1 VFRREEMNLN
11 IPETPR
17 SGRRL
22 RLLVAALV
30 SVGLLVPLAA
40 LGAGNSG
47 QTASAAQYKITI
59 CHHTHS
65 KKHPMVTI
73 RISNK
78 AWPAHQRHGDTMG
91 ACTTAKAKHA
101 KHAKHAMQVKH
112 AKHAKQVKQVK
123 HATQVKHAK
132 QVEQAQ
138 QAEHANNGKSQDKG
152 NNGASGTN
160 PSQAQSPS
168 HANEHAN
175 EHAKHG
181 K

>member
-1 VFRREEMNLN
+1 MNLN

-22 RLLVAALV
+22 RFLVAALV

-40 LGAGNSG
+40 LGAGPSG
-47 QTASAAQYKITI
+47 QTPSAAQYKITI

-65 KKHPMVTI
+65 KKHPTVTI

-101 KHAKHAMQVKH
+101 KHAKHA
-112 AKHAKQVKQVK
+112 
-123 HATQVKHAK
+123 
-132 QVEQAQ
+132 Q
-138 QAEHANNGKSQDKG
+138 QAKHANNGKSQHKG
-152 NNGASGTN
+152 NNGGGGTN
-160 PSQAQSPS
+160 PSPAQSPS

>member
-1 VFRREEMNLN
+1 
-11 IPETPR
+11 
-17 SGRRL
+17 
-22 RLLVAALV
+22 LLVAALV

-40 LGAGNSG
+40 LGAGTSG

-65 KKHPMVTI
+65 KKHPTVTI

-101 KHAKHAMQVKH
+101 KHAE
-112 AKHAKQVKQVK
+112 HAKQD
-123 HATQVKHAK
+123 KHAK
-132 QVEQAQ
+132 QVEHAQ
-138 QAEHANNGKSQDKG
+138 QAKHANNGKSQDQKG
-152 NNGASGTN
+152 NNGAGGTN
-160 PSQAQSPS
+160 PPQAQSPSPPQAQSPS

>member
-1 VFRREEMNLN
+1 MR

-17 SGRRL
+17 SARRL
-22 RLLVAALV
+22 RVVVAALV

-40 LGAGNSG
+40 LGAGTSG

-73 RISNK
+73 RVSNK

-91 ACTTAKAKHA
+91 ACATPKKAKHA
-101 KHAKHAMQVKH
+101 KNH
-112 AKHAKQVKQVK
+112 
-123 HATQVKHAK
+123 
-132 QVEQAQ
+132 Q
-138 QAEHANNGKSQDKG
+138 QGKSHDHGKSRENGKSHEHG
-152 NNGASGTN
+152 NSGNT
-160 PSQAQSPS
+160 PSQSQAQNSS

-175 EHAKHG
+175 EHAKGHG

>member
-1 VFRREEMNLN
+1 MKV
-11 IPETPR
+11 PETPQ
-17 SGRRL
+17 SARRL
-22 RLLVAALV
+22 RVVVAALV

-40 LGAGNSG
+40 LGAGTSG

-65 KKHPMVTI
+65 KKHPTVTI

-91 ACTTAKAKHA
+91 ACATPKKAKHA
-101 KHAKHAMQVKH
+101 NAHRQ
-112 AKHAKQVKQVK
+112 
-123 HATQVKHAK
+123 
-132 QVEQAQ
+132 
-138 QAEHANNGKSQDKG
+138 GKSHDQGKSHGDHG
-152 NNGASGTN
+152 NT
-160 PSQAQSPS
+160 PPQSQPQSSS

-175 EHAKHG
+175 EHAKGHG

>member
-1 VFRREEMNLN
+1 LN

-40 LGAGNSG
+40 LGAGTSG

-91 ACTTAKAKHA
+91 ACTTATAKHA
-101 KHAKHAMQVKH
+101 KHAQQ
-112 AKHAKQVKQVK
+112 AKQ
-123 HATQVKHAK
+123 AK
-132 QVEQAQ
+132 
-138 QAEHANNGKSQDKG
+138 HANNGKSEQQG

>member
-1 VFRREEMNLN
+1 LN

-40 LGAGNSG
+40 LGAGTSG

-91 ACTTAKAKHA
+91 ACTTAKAKHGKSHQNGDKGKSHQNA
-101 KHAKHAMQVKH
+101 NKPDQKG
-112 AKHAKQVKQVK
+112 
-123 HATQVKHAK
+123 
-132 QVEQAQ
+132 
-138 QAEHANNGKSQDKG
+138 NNGKS
-152 NNGASGTN
+152 GTN
-160 PSQAQSPS
+160 PSSSQAQSPS

-175 EHAKHG
+175 DHAKGHG